1 MKKSVLLAVSAMS
14 LGLVGVAAFTPVVS
28 AESAPASQDQT
39 ISVKVNGTLGIGGGS
54 GAVGTPQGIDM
65 TTDAIDAN
73 SAKESAEQT
82 VGVTNNTGAS
92 ATLTVTDKDDDT
104 NLVSDTNDTNKIP
117 TADDGASLTAGTSGW
132 GFKGGLVAEY
142 TAMPAKSGKALT
154 VYKGSDTQK
163 DISVKIKV
171 STSTTQAAGTYTDTI
186 SYTLTK
192 D

>member
-14 LGLVGVAAFTPVVS
+14 LGLVGAAAFTPVVS
-28 AESAPASQDQT
+28 AENDPASQEQT

-54 GAVGTPQGIDM
+54 GAVGTLQGIDM
-65 TTDAIDAN
+65 TTNAIDAN

-92 ATLTVTDKDDDT
+92 ATLTVKDSDENT
-104 NLVSDTNDTNKIP
+104 NLVSESDANDKIP
-117 TADDGASLTAGTSGW
+117 TAGATSLTAGTSGW
-132 GFKGGLVAEY
+132 GFKGGQVEEY
-142 TAMPAKSGKALT
+142 TAMPANDGEALT
-154 VYKGSDTQK
+154 VYQGSDAQK
-163 DISVKIKV
+163 DTSVRIKV
-171 STSTTQAAGTYTDTI
+171 STSTTQAAGTYSDTI

>member
-14 LGLVGVAAFTPVVS
+14 LGLVGAAAFTPVVS
-28 AESAPASQDQT
+28 AESDPASQEQT

-54 GAVGTPQGIDM
+54 GAVGTPQCIDM

-92 ATLTVTDKDDDT
+92 ATLTVTDKDENT
-104 NLVSDTNDTNKIP
+104 NLVSDANGTIP
-117 TADDGASLTAGTSGW
+117 TAGAASLTAGTSGW
-132 GFKGGLVAEY
+132 GFKGGQVAEY
-142 TAMPAKSGKALT
+142 TAMPANSGKALT
-154 VYKGSDTQK
+154 VYTGSDTQK
-163 DISVKIKV
+163 DTSVKIKV
-171 STSTTQAAGTYTDTI
+171 STSTTQAAGTYKDTI